1 MQVMDKT
8 VLILAVVIG
17 AVAAFVGYF
26 AALIDWLQDYANGTY
41 SHNPAEA
48 LFETLAL
55 IAYTY
60 LGVRFFS
67 RHVNSFR

>member
-17 AVAAFVGYF
+17 TIAAFVGYF
-26 AALIDWLQDYANGTY
+26 AALIDWLQDYTSGRY
-41 SHNPAEA
+41 SHNLMEA
-48 LFETLAL
+48 VFETLAL

-67 RHVNSFR
+67 RHINSVH